1 MRVETPDGA
10 VELTDGINV
19 DTTSGG
25 HIAEIEILGK
35 SIRESVPC
43 IQGLHV
49 SDLCQGNDDVDIAV
63 QDLVRRV
70 HYGAQTPTHLLD
82 CTVKNDLAPRS
93 IVVQCHWE
101 DHIMNKIFTALI
113 QREDDMY
120 VALCTDLDIASQ
132 GASIVEAREN
142 LKEAVE
148 LFLEEASEV
157 EVAQRIH
164 TEQYIS
170 NIEVAFAEA

>member
-1 MRVETPDGA
+1 
-10 VELTDGINV
+10 
-19 DTTSGG
+19 
-25 HIAEIEILGK
+25 
-35 SIRESVPC
+35 
-43 IQGLHV
+43 
-49 SDLCQGNDDVDIAV
+49 
-63 QDLVRRV
+63 
-70 HYGAQTPTHLLD
+70 
-82 CTVKNDLAPRS
+82 
-93 IVVQCHWE
+93 
-101 DHIMNKIFTALI
+101 MNKIFTALI